1 MCNAIRIGM
10 NSSEYLVELKKVLTY
25 EIRESVKSGRDV
37 SESFFLDRAID
48 YLKGMHIHG
57 RDLSGYPMN
66 LLFSGRSVRQGSA
79 VTKIWNEIRPDIE
92 KHVIESIKQFRSK
105 RMVTEIRQLTAQAQI
120 NEAMDE
126 AGLKCLIIP
135 QTYRAKVAVKLGSKN
150 KVVFYIS
157 YKNTQEDLDRC
168 INSAKQLVALMDS
181 LGKGASIQ
189 KMMPYE
195 NW

>member
-1 MCNAIRIGM
+1 MRKIG
-10 NSSEYLVELKKVLTY
+10 NSAQRFGNTVFGGK
-25 EIRESVKSGRDV
+25 
-37 SESFFLDRAID
+37 D
-48 YLKGMHIHG
+48 YF
-57 RDLSGYPMN
+57 R
-66 LLFSGRSVRQGSA
+66 
-79 VTKIWNEIRPDIE
+79 
-92 KHVIESIKQFRSK
+92 KQFPCQSALAWHA
-105 RMVTEIRQLTAQAQI
+105 EF
-120 NEAMDE
+120 
-126 AGLKCLIIP
+126 G
-135 QTYRAKVAVKLGSKN
+135 G

>member
-1 MCNAIRIGM
+1 
-10 NSSEYLVELKKVLTY
+10 
-25 EIRESVKSGRDV
+25 
-37 SESFFLDRAID
+37 
-48 YLKGMHIHG
+48 
-57 RDLSGYPMN
+57 
-66 LLFSGRSVRQGSA
+66 
-79 VTKIWNEIRPDIE
+79 
-92 KHVIESIKQFRSK
+92 
-105 RMVTEIRQLTAQAQI
+105 MVTEIRQLTAQAQI
-120 NEAMDE
+120 NEAMNE